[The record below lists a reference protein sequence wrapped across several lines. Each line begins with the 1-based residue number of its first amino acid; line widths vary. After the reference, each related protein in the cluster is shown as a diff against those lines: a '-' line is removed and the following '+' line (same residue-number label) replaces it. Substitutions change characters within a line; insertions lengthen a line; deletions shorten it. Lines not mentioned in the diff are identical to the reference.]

1 LAVLGFENF
10 NSFADVKMMITTI
23 DIILAD
29 TQKLR
34 KMQALLSTVR
44 GSQTSNY
51 ITESLIN

>member
-1 LAVLGFENF
+1 VLGFENF